1 MGSSGKEKQPKS
13 ESGMK
18 NLQIGDLVTVSRS
31 SNLYQ
36 VENINYENEI
46 INGKCR
52 IAGDIVGIQF
62 CDVKDVFHKSAG
74 SVE

>member
-1 MGSSGKEKQPKS
+1 ME
-13 ESGMK
+13 
-18 NLQIGDLVTVSRS
+18 NLQIGDLITVAGGN
-31 SNLYQ
+31 NLYT

-62 CDVKDVFHKSAG
+62 CDVKKVFHKSAG
-74 SVE
+74 SLK